1 MKYKKYRVI
10 KKIPA
15 DVDNWSELYNNKQL
29 IRNFMNEQQNIEDR
43 LWNYIDGVTGAEE
56 KSAIEKLI
64 ETNLEWQRTYRELL
78 EAHQLINS
86 TELESPSM
94 RFTKNVMEE
103 IAKYQVAP
111 ATSSYINKK
120 IIWGVAGFFIVMILG
135 FLIYSFGQINWTNNN
150 SANIVSP
157 NIEKLNLGKFLNNS
171 YTNIFIMINVVL
183 GLMLLD
189 MYLHRKK
196 EKLRTSD

>member
-1 MKYKKYRVI
+1 MKYVKYKVI
-10 KKIPA
+10 KKIPP
-15 DVDNWSELYNNKQL
+15 DVDEWSELYNSKHL
-29 IRNFMNEQQNIEDR
+29 TSNFMNEQQNIEDR
-43 LWNYIDGVTGAEE
+43 LWDYIDGVTNAEE

-78 EAHQLINS
+78 ETHQLMNS
-86 TELESPSM
+86 SELETPSM

-103 IAKYQVAP
+103 IAKYHVAP

-120 IIWGVAGFFIVMILG
+120 VIWGVGGFFIIMILG
-135 FLIYSFGQINWTNNN
+135 FLIYSFGQINWASSN
-150 SANIVSP
+150 SADIIAP
-157 NIEKLNLGKFLNNS
+157 KLDKLNWGKFFNNA

>member
-1 MKYKKYRVI
+1 MI
-10 KKIPA
+10 KKIPP
-15 DVDNWSELYNNKQL
+15 DSDNWSELYNKQL
-29 IRNFMNEQQNIEDR
+29 INNFMNEQQNMEDR
-43 LWNYIDGVTGAEE
+43 LWDYIDGMAGVEE

-78 EAHQLINS
+78 QAHQLINS

-103 IAKYQVAP
+103 IAKYHVAP

-120 IIWGVAGFFIVMILG
+120 IIWGVAAFFIVMILG
-135 FLIYSFGQINWTNNN
+135 FLIYSFGQLNWANN
-150 SANIVSP
+150 SSSNIVSP
-157 NIEKLNLGKFLNNS
+157 NLEKLNWGKVLNNS
-171 YTNIFIMINVVL
+171 YTNIFVMINVVL

-189 MYLHRKK
+189 MYLTRKK
-196 EKLRTSD
+196 KLLKGTSD

>member
-1 MKYKKYRVI
+1 MKYVKYKMI
-10 KKIPA
+10 KKIPP
-15 DVDNWSELYNNKQL
+15 DSDNWSELYNKQL
-29 IRNFMNEQQNIEDR
+29 INNFMNEQQNMEDR
-43 LWNYIDGVTGAEE
+43 LWDYIDGMAGVEE

-78 EAHQLINS
+78 QAHQLINS

-103 IAKYQVAP
+103 IAKYHVAP

-120 IIWGVAGFFIVMILG
+120 IIWGVAAFFIVMILG
-135 FLIYSFGQINWTNNN
+135 FLIYSFGQLNWANN
-150 SANIVSP
+150 SSSNIVSP
-157 NIEKLNLGKFLNNS
+157 NLEKLNWGKVLNNS
-171 YTNIFIMINVVL
+171 YTNIFVMINVVL

-189 MYLHRKK
+189 MYLTRKK
-196 EKLRTSD
+196 KLLKGTSD

>member
-1 MKYKKYRVI
+1 MKYVKYKMI
-10 KKIPA
+10 KKIPP
-15 DVDNWSELYNNKQL
+15 DSDNWSELYNKQL
-29 IRNFMNEQQNIEDR
+29 INNFMNEQQNMEDR
-43 LWNYIDGVTGAEE
+43 LWDYIDGMAGVEE

-78 EAHQLINS
+78 QAHQLINS

-120 IIWGVAGFFIVMILG
+120 IIWGVAAFFIVMILG
-135 FLIYSFGQINWTNNN
+135 FLIYSFGQLNWANN
-150 SANIVSP
+150 SSSNIVSP
-157 NIEKLNLGKFLNNS
+157 NLEKLNWGKVLNNS
-171 YTNIFIMINVVL
+171 YTNIFVMINVVL

-189 MYLHRKK
+189 MYLTRKK
-196 EKLRTSD
+196 KLLKGTSD

>member
-1 MKYKKYRVI
+1 VI

>member
-1 MKYKKYRVI
+1 VI
-10 KKIPA
+10 KKNPP
-15 DVDNWSELYNNKQL
+15 DVDEWSELYNNRHL
-29 IRNFMNEQQNIEDR
+29 ISNFMNEQQNIEDR
-43 LWNYIDGVTGAEE
+43 LWDYIDGVSNTEE

-78 EAHQLINS
+78 ETHQLMNS
-86 TELESPSM
+86 SELEAPSM

-103 IAKYQVAP
+103 IAKFHVAP

-120 IIWGVAGFFIVMILG
+120 IVWGVAGFFLVMILG
-135 FLIYSFGQINWTNNN
+135 FLIYSFGQINWASNN

-157 NIEKLNLGKFLNNS
+157 NLDKLNWSKFFNNA
-171 YTNIFIMINVVL
+171 YTNIFVMINVVL

-196 EKLRTSD
+196 EKLKASD

>member
-1 MKYKKYRVI
+1 MKYVKYKMI
-10 KKIPA
+10 KKTPP
-15 DVDNWSELYNNKQL
+15 DLDNWSELYNKQL
-29 IRNFMNEQQNIEDR
+29 INNFMNEQQNIEGR
-43 LWNYIDGVTGAEE
+43 LWDFIDGTVSSEE

-78 EAHQLINS
+78 QAHQLINS

-103 IAKYQVAP
+103 IAKYHVAP

-120 IIWGVAGFFIVMILG
+120 IIWGVAAFFIVMILG
-135 FLIYSFGQINWTNNN
+135 FLIYSFGQLNWANN
-150 SANIVSP
+150 SSSNIVSP
-157 NIEKLNLGKFLNNS
+157 NLEKLNWGRFLNNS
-171 YTNIFIMINVVL
+171 YTNVFVMVNVVL

-189 MYLHRKK
+189 MYLTRKK
-196 EKLRTSD
+196 KQLKGTSD